1 MKSGIIDKND
11 IEVKEGD
18 VICIPYVDPVGNI
31 YPDDVD
37 KEHTVVFKYGCFG
50 VQTLIGFVP
59 LFNMMKTKS
68 GKYISN
74 VGNITVYTEEYHFW
88 VK

>member
-1 MKSGIIDKND
+1 MKSGIIDKNK

-18 VICIPYVDPVGNI
+18 IICIPYVDFVGNI
-31 YPDDVD
+31 YPDDID

-59 LFNMMKTKS
+59 LFNMMKLEEGDYIPNVRGFEKS
-68 GKYISN
+68 QA
-74 VGNITVYTEEYHFW
+74 
-88 VK
+88 